1 MKIHTV
7 YTGSPDDIAA
17 VVNRT
22 LAPLVDQIEELYRRL
37 KPTPTILSI
46 NRIAEDCCCSRESV
60 RRWIMVGRKLPS
72 KEKTVKLKIISGLTD
87 NTYMIRRE
95 DYEDFLNQF
104 PSIRA

>member
-1 MKIHTV
+1 MQVHTV
-7 YTGSPDDIAA
+7 YTGSPEDIATTIDRA
-17 VVNRT
+17 
-22 LAPLVDQIEELYRRL
+22 LAPLVDQIEELQRCL

-60 RRWIMVGRKLPS
+60 RRWIMIGRKLPG
-72 KEKTVKLKIISGLTD
+72 KEKVVKLKIVSGLTD